1 MQPPPM
7 TSSAKSRTERHR
19 KSHKLVQ
26 AWVSPKMRE
35 SLETLAKSE
44 GRSLANFVR
53 HELGKIAGMLDQP
66 GDAPAAAISIDDRCA
81 QFADAI
87 VPEYRHGNK
96 AYGCG
101 GTVAKR
107 WQAAWDGACMA
118 LGHDPRDYRGGPGK
132 LRAAP

>member
-1 MQPPPM
+1 M

-19 KSHKLVQ
+19 KAHKLVQ

-35 SLETLAKSE
+35 ALEALAKGE

-66 GDAPAAAISIDDRCA
+66 KREPDAAVSMDDRCT
-81 QFADAI
+81 QCADAI

-96 AYGCG
+96 AYGCT

-118 LGHDPRDYRGGPGK
+118 LGHDPKDYRG
-132 LRAAP
+132 APRKS

>member
-1 MQPPPM
+1 MTPM
-7 TSSAKSRTERHR
+7 KERTARHR

-35 SLETLAKSE
+35 LLEALAKSE

-53 HELGKIAGMLDQP
+53 HELGKIAGMLDP
-66 GDAPAAAISIDDRCA
+66 PRRGPDATVSIGDRCT

-87 VPEYRHGNK
+87 VPEYKGENK
-96 AYGCG
+96 SYSCTGS
-101 GTVAKR
+101 VAKR

-118 LGHDPRDYRGGPGK
+118 LGHNPRDYRGGPRK
-132 LRAAP
+132 LREVPT